1 MAFRVLHYAVGA
13 QDGGNFRTRGY
24 PIPISWF
31 VIRSKRFVVN
41 DRLRS
46 TTESSAS
53 NDDDDSWRRVASTER
68 ISGYETMSSS
78 TDAAAEE
85 AFRAKYGDGLRP
97 KPRLIAKDV
106 KHFDSAD
113 WAMRK
118 SLDEGQRRAS
128 VDGGGDGTATGTAAG
143 NTKGVNDGMPSD
155 SARDVEGRMG
165 TGARMESD
173 ASTAG

>member
-1 MAFRVLHYAVGA
+1 
-13 QDGGNFRTRGY
+13 
-24 PIPISWF
+24 
-31 VIRSKRFVVN
+31 
-41 DRLRS
+41 
-46 TTESSAS
+46 
-53 NDDDDSWRRVASTER
+53 
-68 ISGYETMSSS
+68 MSSS
-78 TDAAAEE
+78 TTTDAAAEE

-128 VDGGGDGTATGTAAG
+128 VDGGGEGTPAAAG

-165 TGARMESD
+165 TGGRMESD

>member
-1 MAFRVLHYAVGA
+1 M
-13 QDGGNFRTRGY
+13 
-24 PIPISWF
+24 S
-31 VIRSKRFVVN
+31 
-41 DRLRS
+41 S
-46 TTESSAS
+46 TT
-53 NDDDDSWRRVASTER
+53 DR
-68 ISGYETMSSS
+68 

-118 SLDEGQRRAS
+118 SLDGGRGRAS
-128 VDGGGDGTATGTAAG
+128 VDGGGDGTATGTAVG
-143 NTKGVNDGMPSD
+143 NEKGVSDGMPSD
-155 SARDVEGRMG
+155 SARDAEGRMG

>member
-1 MAFRVLHYAVGA
+1 MIRRLNRRNARVCT
-13 QDGGNFRTRGY
+13 D
-24 PIPISWF
+24 
-31 VIRSKRFVVN
+31 
-41 DRLRS
+41 D
-46 TTESSAS
+46 
-53 NDDDDSWRRVASTER
+53 DDDDSWRRTRFASTGTA
-68 ISGYETMSSS
+68 ISGYHRTMSSTTDR

-118 SLDEGQRRAS
+118 SMDGGRGRAS
-128 VDGGGDGTATGTAAG
+128 VDGGGDGTATGTAVG
-143 NTKGVNDGMPSD
+143 NEKGVSDGMPSD
-155 SARDVEGRMG
+155 SARDAEGRMG